1 MGLRHTGARQPVT
14 RTLGQLNGKH
24 TLHSTEWRYRAALNE
39 RDDPATS
46 HHRTI
51 EVDIRAE
58 SLGYTTLATV
68 RR

>member
-1 MGLRHTGARQPVT
+1 MGLSHTGARQPVA

-39 RDDPATS
+39 RDDPATL
-46 HHRTI
+46 HRRTTKI
-51 EVDIRAE
+51 DIRAE
-58 SLGYTTLATV
+58 WLGYTTNATV